1 MIYSVFLVLG
11 SLAVLTISK
20 EYHGLSFD
28 SKHFMCDQW
37 ESFCD
42 TVLEDVACET
52 HIMEGCR
59 NYPDDKNVEDWVGSC
74 ECLSPVYY
82 NAGSRVT
89 QQLLSNRVAPDMS
102 WVMEPWDSGPPYDI
116 IISYT
121 NVCNMMLNR
130 VDCPHENRTI
140 VAELDYTTVPG
151 DNFKCT
157 CGTLT
162 APTTLVNNMIMDKM
176 NDYNLRS
183 TPIFSNPVYLSVP
196 LSICII
202 LITGKIGAIIAVYLK
217 LPPIIGF
224 LLIGLGI
231 QNIISPMFLK
241 GAGFPYPSP
250 ASEIK
255 LIALT
260 IVLMRA
266 GLAIKF
272 EEIQANGLMIF
283 LLCIIPYIAEFFVFM
298 YFGKTFFPEFST
310 VTMGLFAS
318 IMAPLGE
325 YSFVTVHAFFL
336 SSSLLFSGKNLLG
349 TNILRIIYCV
359 SLPFFSFSF
368 LNQVLRW

>member
-1 MIYSVFLVLG
+1 MFVL
-11 SLAVLTISK
+11 SLLGLSCLASFASAK
-20 EYHGLSFD
+20 PYHGLSFD
-28 SKHFMCDQW
+28 SEYFMCEQW
-37 ESFCD
+37 DLFCE
-42 TVLEDVACET
+42 TVLDDVDCGHGAGERQ
-52 HIMEGCR
+52 MEGCV
-59 NYPDDKNVEDWVGSC
+59 NYPTEKNVANWAGTCSC
-74 ECLSPVYY
+74 ATPYEYD
-82 NAGSRVT
+82 AGTRVT
-89 QQLLSNRVAPDMS
+89 QELLGNRVSPDLS
-102 WVMEPWDSGPPYDI
+102 WIMEPWNSGPPYDI
-116 IISYT
+116 ILSYT
-121 NVCNMMLNR
+121 NLCDMMLNR
-130 VDCPHENRTI
+130 INCPDADRTI
-140 VAELDYTTVPG
+140 VAQATSTATPG
-151 DNFKCT
+151 DNFQCT

-162 APTTLVNNMIMDKM
+162 TPSAFVNSLMMDKM

-272 EEIQANGLMIF
+272 DEIMSNGLLTF
-283 LLCIIPYIAEFFVFM
+283 LLCLIPYMAEFFTFM
-298 YFGKTFFPEFST
+298 YFGKTYFPEFST

-318 IMAPLGE
+318 IMAPLG
-325 YSFVTVHAFFL
+325 
-336 SSSLLFSGKNLLG
+336 
-349 TNILRIIYCV
+349 TNILI
-359 SLPFFSFSF
+359 F
-368 LNQVLRW
+368 